1 MIAAMTGLIAM
12 LCLLF
17 AVPDRR
23 LAIDPANSLVTA
35 TVSFFGFAKKT
46 AHFPKVEGFADMVGD
61 DVRLD
66 VRVDAAALVAP
77 DSVTERRLKGEDF
90 FDVAR
95 HPIVR
100 FVGSGLHATGSAAG
114 AIDGSVIVR
123 GVSRPARLDVRF
135 SRPLQTLAAGGAF
148 HVSAVTEIDRRDFG
162 MTAYPLIV
170 GRRVRIAIEAD
181 LQPYG

>member
-1 MIAAMTGLIAM
+1 MIAAMAGLIA
-12 LCLLF
+12 LLSLFF

-23 LAIDPANSLVTA
+23 LAIDPAHSLVTA
-35 TVSFFGFAKKT
+35 TVSFFGFARKT
-46 AHFPKVEGFADMVGD
+46 ARFPKVEGSADVVGD

-66 VRVDAAALVAP
+66 IRLDAAALVAP

-100 FVGSGLHATGSAAG
+100 FVGSGLRATGSAAG
-114 AIDGSVIVR
+114 AIEGNVIAH
-123 GVSRPARLDVRF
+123 GVSRPTRLDVRF
-135 SRPLQTLAAGGAF
+135 SRPIEKLSAGGAF

-181 LQPYG
+181 LQPSG

>member
-1 MIAAMTGLIAM
+1 MIAAMAGLIAM

-23 LAIDPANSLVTA
+23 LAIDPAHSLVTA
-35 TVSFFGFAKKT
+35 TVSFFGFARKT
-46 AHFPKVEGFADMVGD
+46 ARFPKVEGSADVAGD

-66 VRVDAAALVAP
+66 VRLDAAALIAP

-100 FVGSGLHATGSAAG
+100 FVGSGLRATGSAAG
-114 AIDGSVIVR
+114 TIEGSVIAR
-123 GVSRPARLDVRF
+123 GVGRPARLYVRF
-135 SRPLQTLAAGGAF
+135 SRPIETLAAGGAF

-170 GRRVRIAIEAD
+170 GGRVRIAIEAD
-181 LQPYG
+181 LQPSG